1 MSAADRLKEF
11 VKNID
16 NYVNKIVVTQKLQPE
31 YEQLDIMTAQEIDAL
46 TKDGCF
52 NAAYTLY
59 QYADYI
65 NMELN
70 KCRNILLWCD
80 NSINEIVSREIDT
93 QSQYNKYEIKVAAIL
108 KENLVAQKIH
118 EWKTVMV
125 SRINILD
132 PKEQNV
138 RRRAECLIEKGKR
151 K

>member
-1 MSAADRLKEF
+1 LSAADRLKEF

-16 NYVNKIVVTQKLQPE
+16 NYVNKIVATQKLQPE

>member
-1 MSAADRLKEF
+1 
-11 VKNID
+11 
-16 NYVNKIVVTQKLQPE
+16 
-31 YEQLDIMTAQEIDAL
+31 
-46 TKDGCF
+46 
-52 NAAYTLY
+52 
-59 QYADYI
+59 
-65 NMELN
+65 MELN

>member
-16 NYVNKIVVTQKLQPE
+16 NYVNKIVATQKLQPE